1 MSERVKMLTQYRST
15 KWLYKFLIIGVILGY
30 VLLIYGYYKHY
41 LSLNMFIPVSVAAV
55 LYTSALV
62 LLLKPIYRKKDLLK
76 INLSKFVYLLSKDH
90 VQASE
95 KLWGAAAL
103 MVKAVAASRGISISS
118 HGELF
123 SFVRRLGEEERN
135 PELRR
140 LFSVASTL
148 HHSMRAGYVGMW
160 SGSTQRM

>member
-1 MSERVKMLTQYRST
+1 
-15 KWLYKFLIIGVILGY
+15 
-30 VLLIYGYYKHY
+30 
-41 LSLNMFIPVSVAAV
+41 
-55 LYTSALV
+55 
-62 LLLKPIYRKKDLLK
+62 
-76 INLSKFVYLLSKDH
+76 
-90 VQASE
+90 
-95 KLWGAAAL
+95 

-118 HGELF
+118 HELF

-148 HHSMRAGYVGMW
+148 HHSMRTGCVGMW